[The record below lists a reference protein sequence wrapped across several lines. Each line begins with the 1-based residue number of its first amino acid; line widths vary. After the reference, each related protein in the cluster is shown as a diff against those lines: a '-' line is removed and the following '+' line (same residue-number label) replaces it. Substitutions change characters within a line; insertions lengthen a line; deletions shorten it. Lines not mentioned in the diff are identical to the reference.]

1 MRSPAWTWDE
11 LLLAG
16 ALVVQNGWSELREG
30 HQAVQAL
37 SEMLR
42 SLTIH
47 DAEVIRSVP
56 QFRSPG
62 SVSRK
67 TTDLATNHPGYPG
80 APTRC
85 GKLDH
90 VMIAQFIEQPT
101 EMLTMAAALRQAY
114 TSGELGAAQ
123 PQPEETDDDGRTAL
137 EGRLLARVLLTRE
150 RNPSLR
156 RAKIAEAQRTG
167 TPLSCAVCG
176 FGFADFYGP
185 VGEGYIE
192 VHHVLPLH
200 VSGVRETKLSD
211 LAFLCANCHRMCH
224 RRFAGESWRTP
235 EAVRA
240 QLPGRSSPGK

>member
-16 ALVVQNGWSELREG
+16 ALVVENDWCELREG
-30 HQAVQAL
+30 HRAVQEL

-47 DAEVIRSVP
+47 DAEVVRSVP

-67 TTDLATNHPGYPG
+67 TTDLATNRPGFPG
-80 APTRC
+80 VPTRC

-90 VMIAQFIEQPT
+90 VVIAQFTERPT
-101 EMLTMAAALRQAY
+101 EMLAMAGALRKAY
-114 TSGELGAAQ
+114 ASGELEAAQ
-123 PQPEETDDDGRTAL
+123 PQPEETDDFGGAAL
-137 EGRLLARVLLTRE
+137 EGRLLTRVLMARE
-150 RNPSLR
+150 RSPSLR
-156 RAKIAEAQRTG
+156 LAKIAEARRTG

-200 VSGVRETKLSD
+200 VSGVRQTTLSD

-224 RRFAGESWRTP
+224 RRFEGESWRTP
-235 EAVRA
+235 EAVRV
-240 QLPGRSSPGK
+240 QLAGRTRAGD